1 MPRIRCRYV
10 DCVFLEDGYCGAA
23 AVEIDPDE
31 GCLTYSHIEDV
42 QTEEG
47 WDDEELN
54 EIWDEEEEELYEEE
68 EEEADDLS
76 EEEEA

>member
-42 QTEEG
+42 PT
-47 WDDEELN
+47 DEA
-54 EIWDEEEEELYEEE
+54 WDEEEMDEIWEEEEEDLYEDEEEE
-68 EEEADDLS
+68 EEEAGD
-76 EEEEA
+76 EEDA

>member
-31 GCLTYSHIEDV
+31 GCLTYSHIDDV
-42 QTEEG
+42 PADEL
-47 WDDEELN
+47 DEEDL
-54 EIWDEEEEELYEEE
+54 EEMWEEEDEDLYRDEDEEEENWLEDEEE
-68 EEEADDLS
+68 I
-76 EEEEA
+76 

>member
-42 QTEEG
+42 PTDEA
-47 WDDEELN
+47 WDEEEMD
-54 EIWDEEEEELYEEE
+54 EIWEEEEEDLYEDEEEEEEDAGDE
-68 EEEADDLS
+68 DD
-76 EEEEA
+76 A